1 MSECLNEAC
10 QLSFN
15 SISVDGDTSTND
27 SVFLLASASA
37 DNIGIDRAEDPKLSD
52 FRAKLRDVMQ
62 DLAIQIVRDGEGASK
77 LVTIDIAGADN
88 ELNARK
94 IGLSIA
100 NSPLVK
106 QLSSED
112 LIGVEL

>member
-1 MSECLNEAC
+1 MIAPNMATMLGYIATDINLPANVLSECLNEAC

-62 DLAIQIVRDGEGASK
+62 DLAIQIVRDGEGK
-77 LVTIDIAGADN
+77 Q
-88 ELNARK
+88 ARHY
-94 IGLSIA
+94 
-100 NSPLVK
+100 
-106 QLSSED
+106 
-112 LIGVEL
+112 